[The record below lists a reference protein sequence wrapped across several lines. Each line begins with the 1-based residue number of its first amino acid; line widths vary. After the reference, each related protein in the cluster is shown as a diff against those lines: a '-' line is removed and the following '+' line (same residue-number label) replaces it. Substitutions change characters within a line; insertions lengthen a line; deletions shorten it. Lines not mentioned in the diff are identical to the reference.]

1 MVPLLSQSACG
12 EDPVEKVTYSVRAKY
27 DVPYTEA
34 RLPLQLADLYAPV
47 IPKGSPST
55 KFPGV
60 IMIHGGAWIA
70 GDKLNDA
77 GHARRLAARG
87 YVVMTI
93 NYRLAPKDKYP
104 AQVDDC
110 RQALKWFHEHAD
122 EWNVDVERLGVYGY
136 SAGGHLALMLAT
148 CPSDGAP
155 RLGACVAGGAPCDF
169 SLLPEDS
176 SILAPFLGGTRQQLP
191 DVYREASPIEHV
203 TPDDPPI
210 FVFHGEDDQLVPIE
224 YAERLKQ
231 RIEAAQVTLQY
242 LTIPKKSHIMAF
254 VDRSALD
261 AAIDFFDVHLREPK
275 SPDPAG
281 APKPNAPAANVPA
294 ATAPSTERP

>member
-1 MVPLLSQSACG
+1 
-12 EDPVEKVTYSVRAKY
+12 
-27 DVPYTEA
+27 
-34 RLPLQLADLYAPV
+34 
-47 IPKGSPST
+47 
-55 KFPGV
+55 
-60 IMIHGGAWIA
+60 
-70 GDKLNDA
+70 
-77 GHARRLAARG
+77 
-87 YVVMTI
+87 MTV

-155 RLGACVAGGAPCDF
+155 RLSACVAGGAPCDF

-191 DVYREASPIEHV
+191 EVYREASPIEHV

-210 FVFHGEDDQLVPIE
+210 FVFHGEEDQLVPIK

-231 RIEAAQVTLQY
+231 RLEAAQVTLQY
-242 LTIPKKSHIMAF
+242 LAIPKKSHIMAF
-254 VDRSALD
+254 VDRGALD
-261 AAIDFFDVHLREPK
+261 AAIDFLDVHLREREP
-275 SPDPAG
+275 SNADGETQPDVTKAAVPG
-281 APKPNAPAANVPA
+281 PNE
-294 ATAPSTERP
+294 PSTERP